1 MRISSFI
8 IALLFAMGTYGLW
21 ALLNR
26 PGNISG
32 MTKKAK
38 KAALKGSRVSP
49 RRSHVPTRVEGYEV
63 LGRTPDGVLIL
74 KPKLDPEH
82 FSWEQLNSA
91 VASIRK
97 RG

>member
-1 MRISSFI
+1 
-8 IALLFAMGTYGLW
+8 
-21 ALLNR
+21 
-26 PGNISG
+26 

-38 KAALKGSRVSP
+38 KAARKGSRISP
-49 RRSHVPTRVEGYEV
+49 DFARRSRVPSRVEGYEV
-63 LGRTPDGVLIL
+63 LGKTSDGVLIL

-91 VASIRK
+91 VTSIRK

>member
-1 MRISSFI
+1 
-8 IALLFAMGTYGLW
+8 
-21 ALLNR
+21 
-26 PGNISG
+26 

-38 KAALKGSRVSP
+38 KIAKKGSRLVARAA
-49 RRSHVPTRVEGYEV
+49 RRSNVPSRIEGYEV

-82 FSWEQLNSA
+82 FSWDQLNSA
-91 VASIRK
+91 VVSIRK